1 MESSTWQLSCSRLAG
16 SLWGG
21 IAPEHQP
28 AQPHSTATEGPTK
41 FRESFYKIWRRPSPS
56 RHFQSAPISVFL
68 GILEKLSFD
77 FVDSSTY
84 MAPPSPWQS
93 HSMVV
98 APPPPLT
105 IILFQINWRCRR
117 LSSIRTPPDTVSR
130 LSSITALSTDLITI
144 NRATFVLTLSQC
156 QIQTR
161 ALIAQICWPDKT
173 HSAAKQRLQKRP
185 SGGPSSS
192 ALTVSLLYRAC
203 HDIMDADAANTQ
215 NSWCPGPGPERRLPG
230 PPRRV

>member
-1 MESSTWQLSCSRLAG
+1 
-16 SLWGG
+16 
-21 IAPEHQP
+21 
-28 AQPHSTATEGPTK
+28 
-41 FRESFYKIWRRPSPS
+41 
-56 RHFQSAPISVFL
+56 
-68 GILEKLSFD
+68 
-77 FVDSSTY
+77 
-84 MAPPSPWQS
+84 
-93 HSMVV
+93 MVV

-105 IILFQINWRCRR
+105 IISDKLAMSETLFSLLFGHHQTLYLGCQ
-117 LSSIRTPPDTVSR
+117 VS
-130 LSSITALSTDLITI
+130 LHSTDLITI

-161 ALIAQICWPDKT
+161 AVIAQICWPDNT

-192 ALTVSLLYRAC
+192 ALTVSLLYRAR

-215 NSWCPGPGPERRLPG
+215 NSWCPGPGPAQRLPG

>member
-1 MESSTWQLSCSRLAG
+1 MPLLVSFSEYWKNFRLISLTALPTW
-16 SLWGG
+16 
-21 IAPEHQP
+21 
-28 AQPHSTATEGPTK
+28 
-41 FRESFYKIWRRPSPS
+41 
-56 RHFQSAPISVFL
+56 
-68 GILEKLSFD
+68 
-77 FVDSSTY
+77 
-84 MAPPSPWQS
+84 PPSPWQS

-215 NSWCPGPGPERRLPG
+215 NSWCPGPGPEQRLPG

>member
-1 MESSTWQLSCSRLAG
+1 
-16 SLWGG
+16 
-21 IAPEHQP
+21 
-28 AQPHSTATEGPTK
+28 
-41 FRESFYKIWRRPSPS
+41 
-56 RHFQSAPISVFL
+56 
-68 GILEKLSFD
+68 
-77 FVDSSTY
+77 
-84 MAPPSPWQS
+84 MAPPPPWQS

-105 IILFQINWRCRR
+105 IISDKLAMSETLFY
-117 LSSIRTPPDTVSR
+117 SDTTRHYLGCQVS
-130 LSSITALSTDLITI
+130 LHSTDLITI

-161 ALIAQICWPDKT
+161 AVIAQICWPDNT

-192 ALTVSLLYRAC
+192 ALTVSLLYRAR

-215 NSWCPGPGPERRLPG
+215 NSWCPGPGPAQRLPG